1 LIASAACSIS
11 APPTRGAFSWFK
23 LAEPSAVRDPLAQLF
38 AKNRRDGARMLS
50 SGLVITT
57 VGWIR
62 LDHPAGQAVAFLG
75 TLICVY
81 WWSCYRRL
89 ER

>member
-1 LIASAACSIS
+1 MVQTDGTAPAA
-11 APPTRGAFSWFK
+11 
-23 LAEPSAVRDPLAQLF
+23 PLAQLF

-50 SGLVITT
+50 SGIVITA

-62 LDHPAGQAVAFLG
+62 IDHPAGQIVALLG
-75 TLICVY
+75 SLVCLY

>member
-1 LIASAACSIS
+1 MVQTAETPPAA
-11 APPTRGAFSWFK
+11 
-23 LAEPSAVRDPLAQLF
+23 PLAQLF

-50 SGLVITT
+50 SGLVITS
-57 VGWIR
+57 VGLIR
-62 LDHPAGQAVAFLG
+62 IDHPAGQVVAVLG
-75 TLICVY
+75 SLVCLY